1 MRSRTIISIITAAIL
16 ITACNSP
23 ENSPSVD
30 VGNHNAVSET
40 SVSENIVIND
50 KRIVGF
56 TTPESSDGSYSLDL
70 YKSNGKLIEKIFLW
84 EVF

>member
-50 KRIVGF
+50 KQNNHNSKNVVDQHDFKNDKRIVGF
-56 TTPESSDGSYSLDL
+56 TTPESPDGSY
-70 YKSNGKLIEKIFLW
+70 
-84 EVF
+84 